1 MAQPS
6 VMSACHALPK
16 PLYTIEDNEDNFTEY
31 AWPAL
36 ISRQVTVCST
46 VPPYSQVGMG
56 WGPLN
61 LEDTVLIWNAIK
73 DNNAAKKYSLSFSL
87 SYTSTRISPNSQRLC
102 LSLTATKFG
111 QQSLNGSDSNTGS
124 GSEPEDRKIHDDMSK
139 EKRSEREHKMRWGA
153 VYQAA
158 RMAVELGH
166 LRKGH
171 SCQELYIGMDESYNL
186 YNKPLFQYSTGA
198 TAMYIQS

>member
-31 AWPAL
+31 ARPAL
-36 ISRQVTVCST
+36 ISRQVTVWST

-73 DNNAAKKYSLSFSL
+73 DNNAAKKYSLNFLL
-87 SYTSTRISPNSQRLC
+87 SYTSTRIF
-102 LSLTATKFG
+102 AKF
-111 QQSLNGSDSNTGS
+111 
-124 GSEPEDRKIHDDMSK
+124 SETLFITDRYKVWTTIL
-139 EKRSEREHKMRWGA
+139 EWER
-153 VYQAA
+153 
-158 RMAVELGH
+158 
-166 LRKGH
+166 
-171 SCQELYIGMDESYNL
+171 
-186 YNKPLFQYSTGA
+186 
-198 TAMYIQS
+198 